1 MQRIYQ
7 FLLRWKRTSEIP
19 GLMPNRTRAFIWPYR
34 REGEKVRV
42 IGLTGGVGA
51 GKSRILDI
59 LQTEYGAEIIVADQV
74 AHELMEPWHEGYE
87 MVIRALGNSFLK
99 PDGTIDRPLL
109 SALIFHDQNALETM
123 NGIIHPMVWKTI
135 KDKIS
140 SSQAD
145 LIVVESAIMGREQD
159 DICLLYTSDTTRHFT
174 VRESLLSS
182 TPYALI
188 NSKACSFNSLL
199 TVSCTAAL
207 LKLETTG
214 YSMEILPVV

>member
-1 MQRIYQ
+1 M
-7 FLLRWKRTSEIP
+7 
-19 GLMPNRTRAFIWPYR
+19 PYR

-74 AHELMEPWHEGYE
+74 AHELMKPGHEGYE
-87 MVIRALGNSFLK
+87 MVVRALGNSFLK

-109 SALIFHDQNALETM
+109 STLIFHDQNALETM
-123 NGIIHPMVWKTI
+123 NEIIHPMVWKTI
-135 KDKIS
+135 KDKIC

-159 DICLLYTSDTTRHFT
+159 DIYDEMWYVYTSEENRIRRLKENRGYSRERSLSIMKNQLSDEEFRELADRVIDNNGT
-174 VRESLLSS
+174 VEEV
-182 TPYALI
+182 
-188 NSKACSFNSLL
+188 KAGLE
-199 TVSCTAAL
+199 AL
-207 LKLETTG
+207 LKDKGRET
-214 YSMEILPVV
+214 

>member
-1 MQRIYQ
+1 M
-7 FLLRWKRTSEIP
+7 
-19 GLMPNRTRAFIWPYR
+19 
-34 REGEKVRV
+34 RV

-74 AHELMEPWHEGYE
+74 AHELMKPGHEGYE
-87 MVIRALGNSFLK
+87 MVVRALGNSFLK

-123 NGIIHPMVWKTI
+123 NEIIHPMVWKTI
-135 KDKIS
+135 KDKIC

-159 DICLLYTSDTTRHFT
+159 DIYDEMWYVYTSEENRIRRLKENRGYSRERSLSIMKNQLSDEEFRELADRVIDNNGT
-174 VRESLLSS
+174 VEEV
-182 TPYALI
+182 
-188 NSKACSFNSLL
+188 KAGLE
-199 TVSCTAAL
+199 AL
-207 LKLETTG
+207 LKDKGRKT
-214 YSMEILPVV
+214 

>member
-1 MQRIYQ
+1 M
-7 FLLRWKRTSEIP
+7 
-19 GLMPNRTRAFIWPYR
+19 
-34 REGEKVRV
+34 RV

-74 AHELMEPWHEGYE
+74 AHELMKPGHEGYE
-87 MVIRALGNSFLK
+87 MVVRALGNSFLK

-135 KDKIS
+135 KDKIC

-159 DICLLYTSDTTRHFT
+159 DIYDEMWYVYTSEENRI
-174 VRESLLSS
+174 RRLNE
-182 TPYALI
+182 
-188 NSKACSFNSLL
+188 NR
-199 TVSCTAAL
+199 
-207 LKLETTG
+207 G
-214 YSMEILPVV
+214 YSRERSLSIMKNQLSDEEFRELADRVIDNNGTVEDVKAGLEAILKDKGRET

>member
-1 MQRIYQ
+1 M
-7 FLLRWKRTSEIP
+7 
-19 GLMPNRTRAFIWPYR
+19 
-34 REGEKVRV
+34 RV

-74 AHELMEPWHEGYE
+74 AHELMKPGHEGYE
-87 MVIRALGNSFLK
+87 MVVRALGNSFLK

-123 NGIIHPMVWKTI
+123 NEIIHPMVWKTI
-135 KDKIS
+135 KDKIC

-159 DICLLYTSDTTRHFT
+159 DIYDEMWYVYTSEENRIRRLKENRGYSRERSLSIMKNQLSDEEFRELADRVIDNNGT
-174 VRESLLSS
+174 VEEV
-182 TPYALI
+182 
-188 NSKACSFNSLL
+188 KAGLE
-199 TVSCTAAL
+199 AL
-207 LKLETTG
+207 LKDKGRET
-214 YSMEILPVV
+214 

>member
-1 MQRIYQ
+1 M
-7 FLLRWKRTSEIP
+7 
-19 GLMPNRTRAFIWPYR
+19 PYR

-59 LQTEYGAEIIVADQV
+59 LKTEYGAEIIVADQV
-74 AHELMEPWHEGYE
+74 AHELMEPGQGGYRE
-87 MVIRALGNSFLK
+87 VVRALGTSFLN

-109 SALIFHDQNALETM
+109 SALIFHDRNALETM

-159 DICLLYTSDTTRHFT
+159 DIYDEMWYVYTSEENRI
-174 VRESLLSS
+174 RRLNE
-182 TPYALI
+182 
-188 NSKACSFNSLL
+188 NR
-199 TVSCTAAL
+199 
-207 LKLETTG
+207 G
-214 YSMEILPVV
+214 YSRERSLSIMKNQLSDEEFRELADRVIDNNGTVEDVKAGLEAILKDKGRET